1 MDIKTRFL
9 FKSELD
15 DALALPIE
23 HGGTGSVTAKGA
35 RTKLRLLGTE
45 ELNKPNG
52 AVARDAQG
60 FLPRDVFPPE
70 IADPSIPSLFGPAT
84 VITGKTARYI
94 ITNYDTAAVY
104 TAIGLGGALTRDV
117 DVIDFTANASPSS
130 GAIIINGRT
139 YPISIVFP
147 DIETPVIES
156 PIEGSVLSF
165 SGVVITA
172 SAFSLDQADAVH
184 SETEWELS
192 LNADFTDILDAAT
205 ITTDLTQWTPSI
217 MKELTQH
224 FVRCRY
230 RSQSGLVSD
239 WSSPVAFT
247 TGNDGLVNTEI
258 QRITTGDPRVGGGGA
273 LSDDGVYALMG
284 SYEEN
289 TSVTKSGCVY
299 FYKLVN
305 GVYAKLQT
313 IKEPVVGTGNR
324 FGNWISISPDGALA
338 IIGTYRYGTVVGS
351 AYVYSRS
358 GDVWSFVQ
366 KLQPAG
372 ILADDIYGNTV
383 AISRDK
389 TTLAVGA
396 YRDTN
401 GDGAVYIYTLVG
413 GVWTQQ
419 AKLAPSQI
427 DNWPYMGWQMLS
439 ISSDGNTLAVGA
451 YNADVNGLTE
461 NGCVY
466 VFTRNGSTWTEQAK
480 LVPNDSVANLYF
492 GMNGGISA
500 DGNLVVAGVNT
511 TSVANAGVYV
521 FQRTGTTWAQVQKI
535 MPSDLL
541 PADKFGRRVE
551 FKGTK
556 LLITNIKQ
564 TPYANSGEVYVYDL
578 VSGSFVFSNKITPSL
593 PSVDI
598 YFGWRL
604 FLSNDGKTALIPS
617 YSDTPGSPSNNI
629 AIFM

>member
-23 HGGTGSVTAKGA
+23 QGGTGSVTAKGA

-104 TAIGLGGALTRDV
+104 TAVGLGGVLTRDV

-184 SETEWELS
+184 SESEWELS
-192 LNADFTDILDAAT
+192 LNADFTDIVDAT
-205 ITTDLTQWTPSI
+205 ISTTDLTQWTPSI

-289 TSVTKSGCVY
+289 TSVAKSGCVY

-338 IIGTYRYGTVVGS
+338 IIGTYGDGIVVGS

-372 ILADDIYGNTV
+372 ILADDVYGATV

-401 GDGAVYIYTLVG
+401 GNGAVYIYTLVG

-427 DNWPYMGWQMLS
+427 DNWQYMGWQMLS

-451 YNADVNGLTE
+451 HNANVNGLTE

-480 LVPNDSVANLYF
+480 LVPNDSVADLYF
-492 GMNGGISA
+492 GVSGGISV
-500 DGNLVVAGVNT
+500 DGNLVVAGSST
-511 TSVANAGVYV
+511 FSVADAGVYV

-564 TPYANSGEVYVYDL
+564 TPYANSGEVYAYDL

>member
-23 HGGTGSVTAKGA
+23 QGGTGSVTAKGA

-104 TAIGLGGALTRDV
+104 TAVGLGGVLTRDV

-184 SETEWELS
+184 SESEWELS
-192 LNADFTDILDAAT
+192 LNADFTDIVDAT
-205 ITTDLTQWTPSI
+205 ISTTDLTQWTPSI

-289 TSVTKSGCVY
+289 TSAVMSGCVY
-299 FYKLVN
+299 FYKRVN

-324 FGNWISISPDGALA
+324 FGNWISISADGALA
-338 IIGTYRYGTVVGS
+338 IIGAYGYGTVVGS

-372 ILADDIYGNTV
+372 ILPGDVYGTTV

-396 YRDTN
+396 YGDTN
-401 GDGAVYIYTLVG
+401 ASGAVYIYTLVG

-419 AKLAPSQI
+419 AKLTPSQTE
-427 DNWPYMGWQMLS
+427 NWQCTAWQMMS
-439 ISSDGNTLAVGA
+439 ISADGNTLAVGA
-451 YNADVNGLTE
+451 HRANANGLTE

-492 GMNGGISA
+492 GINGGISA
-500 DGNLVVAGVNT
+500 DGNLIVAGCHAV
-511 TSVANAGVYV
+511 GVTVKAIYS
-521 FQRTGTTWAQVQKI
+521 FQRTGTTWSQVQKI
-535 MPSDLL
+535 APSDL
-541 PADKFGRRVE
+541 AADDKFGSRVE

-556 LLITNIKQ
+556 LLVTNIKQ
-564 TPYANSGEVYVYDL
+564 TPYANSGEIYVYTL